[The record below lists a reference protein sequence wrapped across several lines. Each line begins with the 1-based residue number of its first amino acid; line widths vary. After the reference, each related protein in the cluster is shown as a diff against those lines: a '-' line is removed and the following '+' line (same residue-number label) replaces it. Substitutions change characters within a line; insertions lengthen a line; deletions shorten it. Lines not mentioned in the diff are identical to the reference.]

1 MYGCSVGSIVGVS
14 VYRRRSISLR
24 PPPSSL
30 TDCQSLPLH
39 RRGVIGHFL
48 SHTRSTIHL
57 YSYRSH
63 LQTHQAYGMVTS
75 RAFEVGITA
84 EHGASLVNG
93 DTRFGH
99 GQRLVAFI
107 PVLDLLNCHVP
118 RNCSEGGEGGGRED
132 SPWSSSATAAAAAL
146 RPFQCSSGGL
156 KYNGSHYSSTSYW
169 YVCDGRRGV
178 EVFRCQAKTK
188 PYTPLSLYLS

>member
-1 MYGCSVGSIVGVS
+1 MEGKHVVWEALSVLSS
-14 VYRRRSISLR
+14 VYRRRSIVTPIAYGCKLA
-24 PPPSSL
+24 PSTL
-30 TDCQSLPLH
+30 
-39 RRGVIGHFL
+39 L
-48 SHTRSTIHL
+48 SHRLSLAPTPSLGYHRPLSLSLSQPFTSIPSTTHD
-57 YSYRSH
+57 RSH

-118 RNCSEGGEGGGRED
+118 SNCSEPGGGRED

-169 YVCDGRRGV
+169 CVCGDRRGV
-178 EVFRCQAKTK
+178 HVC
-188 PYTPLSLYLS
+188 